1 VLVTATGSKNLSE
14 ALPRDP
20 DAVEAWMA
28 GLWTDAAPNL
38 GL

>member
-1 VLVTATGSKNLSE
+1 VLVTATGSRNLSA

-28 GLWTDAAPNL
+28 EVWSAASPNL